1 MVQKRAS
8 SAIRILNRYRLWRA
22 IHIVTALFVLSYI
35 SFQVLDLDLSDF
47 PTSES
52 SGETSLAIVEA
63 SESTELASAI
73 NETSFRVT
81 PSLVDPAIKES
92 IRFQQKNR
100 LRHICI
106 PDTWIRLRHLLLH
119 CSSSPEAS
127 ISD

>member
-1 MVQKRAS
+1 MVEKRAS
-8 SAIRILNRYRLWRA
+8 SAIRIINRHRLWRA

-92 IRFQQKNR
+92 IRFQQKNLLQHTRVRNPRTR
-100 LRHICI
+100 LH
-106 PDTWIRLRHLLLH
+106 RLTVPR
-119 CSSSPEAS
+119 SSPVDAS
-127 ISD
+127 AAD